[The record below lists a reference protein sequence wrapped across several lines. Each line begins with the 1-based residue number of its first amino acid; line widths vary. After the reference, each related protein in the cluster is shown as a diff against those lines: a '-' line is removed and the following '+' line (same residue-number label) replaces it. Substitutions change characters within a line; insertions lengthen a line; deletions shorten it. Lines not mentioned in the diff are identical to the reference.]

1 MVPSHVI
8 IYIIFLSLELPDMPQ
23 SVFMV
28 ARSASVCVQGCQICL
43 SVCVRVARSA
53 SVCVQDC
60 QICLSLCSGSPD
72 PPQPVF
78 TSHSIH
84 YYLLWVASQSHS
96 LSFHLAYRA
105 LIPINDPHP
114 SFALTLFLSHSLIL
128 LSFSLGLRRADLAFC
143 PPKCLMLNVI
153 SGSLLGV
160 SGS

>member
-1 MVPSHVI
+1 MPD
-8 IYIIFLSLELPDMPQ
+8 LPPY
-23 SVFMV
+23 VF
-28 ARSASVCVQGCQICL
+28 
-43 SVCVRVARSA
+43 RVARSA
-53 SVCVQDC
+53 SVYVSGLPDLPQYVFRVARSASACAQRY
-60 QICLSLCSGSPD
+60 QICHRLGSGLPD
-72 PPQPVF
+72 LHQPVF
-78 TSHSIH
+78 TSHSIQ
-84 YYLLWVASQSHS
+84 YYLLRVASQSHS
-96 LSFHLAYRA
+96 LSFHLSYRA